1 MTSNVIMFDSVDDAQ
16 FPRGAQAYAG
26 YLDGQIASQPNYS
39 WIVAEFPNAF
49 HLSITLNADEDA
61 DALDI
66 ENGAATPQQAAG
78 WWQRQRNRGLQRPC
92 LYASASV
99 MQASIVPLIRAGTI
113 ARPLVRLWSAH
124 YAGQH
129 ICSPS
134 SCGAVSI
141 AMDGTQWTPN
151 AWGRDLDESL
161 LLADF
166 FGTPPAPKPAPP
178 SVPAWQETMMNKLP
192 TLSEGAEDKAGEVF
206 YVHRLQALV
215 HLYGQI
221 TGLADAVCQMVT
233 GNYDAAT
240 AACVRAVQGH
250 ARITPDGVAGK
261 DTWSVLIT
269 GSAS

>member
-1 MTSNVIMFDSVDDAQ
+1 MTSDIIMFDTVDDAQ
-16 FPRGAQAYAG
+16 FPRGAQAYAA
-26 YLDGQIASQPNYS
+26 YVDGQVASQPNWS
-39 WIVAEFPNAF
+39 WVVAEFPNAY

-66 ENGAATPQQAAG
+66 ENGAATPGQATG

-92 LYASASV
+92 LYANAST
-99 MQASIVPLIRAGTI
+99 MQASVIPLIRAGTI

-141 AMDGTQWTPN
+141 AMDGTQWTSS

-161 LLADF
+161 LVADF
-166 FGTPPAPKPAPP
+166 FGTPPAPKPAPSP
-178 SVPAWQETMMNKLP
+178 VPAWQEAVMNKLP

-206 YVHRLQALV
+206 FVHRLQALV

-240 AACVRAVQGH
+240 AACVRAMQGH
-250 ARITPDGVAGK
+250 ARITADGIAGPQ
-261 DTWSVLIT
+261 TWSVLIT
-269 GSAS
+269 GTP